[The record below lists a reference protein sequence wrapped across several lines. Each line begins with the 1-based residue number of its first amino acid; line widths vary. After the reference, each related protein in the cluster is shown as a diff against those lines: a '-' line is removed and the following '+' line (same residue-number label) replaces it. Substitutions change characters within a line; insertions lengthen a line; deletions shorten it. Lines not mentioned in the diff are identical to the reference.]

1 MGAGS
6 AGCGVAQY
14 GAKTTQSPLRD
25 ILDMSECTGMVF
37 GTFSEDYQQRRAPA
51 RDRRT
56 EGLSTPRTGGAP
68 LLPGQ
73 QARKQTQKRAT
84 TSGLPIP
91 VIGFIFTPFTVA
103 LLYFAAAVR
112 FWWNYQRTVY
122 SSALVTRVT
131 LTALWPVL
139 LIISSTYRTNFSKA
153 WKGN

>member
-1 MGAGS
+1 MAAVS
-6 AGCGVAQY
+6 ARITSSAVPRPA
-14 GAKTTQSPLRD
+14 
-25 ILDMSECTGMVF
+25 TG
-37 GTFSEDYQQRRAPA
+37 GPRACRPRAPGA
-51 RDRRT
+51 RHCCQGVSLGSRHS
-56 EGLSTPRTGGAP
+56 LVPSFGA
-68 LLPGQ
+68 LKCADEVRARHRQ